1 MMSLLFRKAILV
13 ALHANRFIRSRMRA
27 FVYRDSLLE
36 CGSCFAPGPGLELR
50 AAANIS
56 IGSTFRTGRNVRIHA
71 WPSYAG
77 HILAQPGEVL
87 IEIGDNVFINDNS
100 YVTGAYGIRI
110 GDNCL
115 IGSNVLITDNS
126 HGEIVFT
133 TSPRASEPL
142 SGRGQIQ
149 IGANVWMCNNVV
161 LTAGVTIG
169 ANSIIAANSV
179 VTSNVQNGTLV
190 GGAPAKLI
198 RSLHASF

>member
-1 MMSLLFRKAILV
+1 MRSLFRNAILV
-13 ALHANRFIRSRMRA
+13 ALAVNRFIRLRMRA
-27 FVYRDSLLE
+27 FVYRDTLLK

-50 AAANIS
+50 AAANIA

-77 HILAQPGEVL
+77 QILAQSGEAL

-100 YVTGAYGIRI
+100 YITGAFGIRI

-115 IGSNVLITDNS
+115 IGSNVLIADNS
-126 HGEIVFT
+126 HGEIAFT
-133 TSPRASEPL
+133 TSPRACEPL
-142 SGRGQIQ
+142 SSRGQIH
-149 IGANVWMCNNVV
+149 IGENVWICNNVV

-179 VTSNVQNGTLV
+179 VTSNVGDGALV
-190 GGAPAKLI
+190 GGVPAKLI
-198 RSLHASF
+198 RLLHVRP

>member
-1 MMSLLFRKAILV
+1 MICSLLRKTIL
-13 ALHANRFIRSRMRA
+13 ATIATNRFIRSRMRA
-27 FVYRDSLLE
+27 FVYRGTLLK
-36 CGSCFAPGPGLELR
+36 CGSHFAPGPGLELF
-50 AAANIS
+50 AAANIA
-56 IGSTFRTGRNVRIHA
+56 IGSTFRAGRNVRIHA

-77 HILAQPGEVL
+77 QILAQPDEAL

-100 YVTGAYGIRI
+100 YISGAFGIRI

-133 TSPRASEPL
+133 ASPRASEPL
-142 SGRGQIQ
+142 SSRGQIQ
-149 IGANVWMCNNVV
+149 IGENVWICNNVV

-179 VTSNVQNGTLV
+179 VTSNVQNGVLV
-190 GGAPAKLI
+190 GGVPSKLI
-198 RSLHASF
+198 RFLHATS